1 MANTI
6 LITANWHT
14 GALSQ
19 QTISRQYDNNR
30 YVVQFVGYPEASEG
44 NELDYYLLVWMSSAP
59 GETPDEIAPIQL
71 ASDQWY
77 ISNVFTQQTQQIK
90 FQMCALNTAGTFE
103 AHSPIFTGFVR
114 NSLEHDGATQDID
127 VSTLFDA
134 YREYLNELIIRAG
147 AVVIDPT
154 LSQSGQAA
162 DAKVT
167 GDAFN
172 DIRTESGINLLN
184 PYALIENTFLNGST
198 GAEETNTNY
207 WATDYIDVDGT
218 YTVRAFEYSGAARTR
233 VYMYDSDKVYD
244 HRAVQAPES
253 FPNGYTFTWTGYI
266 RINID
271 NGNNGPYENPFKY
284 LLIAGSSTYG
294 VADTFVPYYTAYD
307 RIARKETTELLA
319 EDGRLNYAL
328 DITHKLIDGCYI
340 NSSGVI
346 VAGAGYEVHAYK
358 ITPASVINSIKV
370 SASSNKVTYAFYASE
385 PSVGSQ
391 SYNGA
396 VYGTASGTLS
406 IENLQAPS
414 GVFWICVRTVS
425 GDTPVVNFVNSKD
438 IQDIIEDI
446 HLTSSIA
453 MFTKVGCV
461 GDSFT
466 AGTIFENTTDR
477 AIYPQS
483 SYPAVMGRLYGI
495 DVANFGA
502 SGATTTAYLTRE
514 DGLPKLLAEDPQ
526 QLYLINLGL
535 NDKTQNVPVGTVED
549 IKSDY
554 TQNPTTYCG
563 NMGRIIDQIK
573 AHAPSAKII
582 LIKSFWTVNI
592 PSYTKQAYYTYN
604 SSAIEAIAEHYG
616 IPYIETLNNVFFR
629 SAKYI
634 PNWIGYHPTAPLY
647 AAMGKEIGLMV
658 GHCIMD
664 NIDYFNDFKINVD
677 ASEAII

>member
-1 MANTI
+1 MADTRTRIIN
-6 LITANWHT
+6 L
-14 GALSQ
+14 
-19 QTISRQYDNNR
+19 
-30 YVVQFVGYPEASEG
+30 PEATT
-44 NELDYYLLVWMSSAP
+44 LDSSINFIGDSAYGSGTRRVTYDTLKGAINQNLAP
-59 GETPDEIAPIQL
+59 EYSSTATYAVGDLCTYKGTLYSCSTA
-71 ASDQWY
+71 
-77 ISNVFTQQTQQIK
+77 IS
-90 FQMCALNTAGTFE
+90 TAE
-103 AHSPIFTGFVR
+103 AWTAAHWTAV
-114 NSLEHDGATQDID
+114 H
-127 VSTLFDA
+127 VSTEISGLK
-134 YREYLNELIIRAG
+134 NN
-147 AVVIDPT
+147 
-154 LSQSGQAA
+154 LS
-162 DAKVT
+162 
-167 GDAFN
+167 
-172 DIRTESGINLLN
+172 DIRTASGLNLFN
-184 PYALIENTFLNGST
+184 PDDLIENTFLNGTT
-198 GAEETNTNY
+198 GLPETNNNY
-207 WATDYIDVDGT
+207 WATEFIPVDGT

-244 HRAVQAPES
+244 HRAIQAPES
-253 FPNGYTFTWTGYI
+253 FPNGYTFTWTGYL

-271 NGNNGPYENPFKY
+271 NGNNNAYENPKKY
-284 LLIAGSSTYG
+284 MLIKGSSTDG
-294 VADTFVPYYTAYD
+294 VANSFISYYTAYD
-307 RIARKETTELLA
+307 KTARKETAELFA
-319 EDGRLNYAL
+319 EDGKLNYAL

-346 VAGAGYEVHAYK
+346 VAGTGYEVHAYK
-358 ITPASVINSIKV
+358 ITPASVINSIEV
-370 SASSNKVTYAFYASE
+370 SSLSNKVTYTFFVNE
-385 PSVGSQ
+385 PSVGST

-396 VYGTASGTLS
+396 VKGTDSGVLS
-406 IENLQAPS
+406 IENLQVPS
-414 GVFWICVRTVS
+414 GVAWLAVRTVT
-425 GDTPVVNFVNSKD
+425 GDTPMVNFVNSKD

-466 AGTIFENTTDR
+466 AGTIFDNDTDR

-502 SGATTTAYLTRE
+502 SGATTSAYLTRE
-514 DGLPKLLAEDPQ
+514 DGLPKLLAAEPQ

-535 NDKTQNVPVGTVED
+535 NDKTQGVSVGSISD
-549 IKSDY
+549 IHDDY
-554 TQNPTTYCG
+554 TENPNTYFG

-592 PSYTKQAYYTYN
+592 PSYTPQQYYTYN
-604 SSAIEAIAEHYG
+604 SAAIEAIAEHYD

-629 SAKYI
+629 SSKYI

-677 ASEAII
+677 TSEAII

>member
-90 FQMCALNTAGTFE
+90 FQMCALNTEGTFE

-114 NSLEHDGATQDID
+114 NSLEHDGTTQDID

-154 LSQSGQAA
+154 LTQSGQAA

-172 DIRTESGINLLN
+172 DIRKESGINLLN
-184 PYALIENTFLNGST
+184 PYALIENTFLNAST

-207 WATDYIDVDGT
+207 WATDYIEVDGT
-218 YTVRAFEYSGAARTR
+218 YTVRAFEYSGTARTR

-253 FPNGYTFTWTGYI
+253 FPSGYTFTWTGYL

-284 LLIAGSSTYG
+284 LLIAGSSTNG

-307 RIARKETTELLA
+307 RIARNDANQLSEENV
-319 EDGRLNYAL
+319 RINYAL
-328 DITHKLIDGCYI
+328 GITHKLINGCYI

-346 VAGAGYEVHAYK
+346 TAGNGYEVHAYK
-358 ITPASVINSIKV
+358 IVSASIINSIKV
-370 SASSNKVTYAFYASE
+370 SESSNKVTYTFFVNE
-385 PSVGSQ
+385 PNVGST

-396 VYGTASGTLS
+396 VMGTASGVLS
-406 IENLQAPS
+406 IENVQVPS
-414 GVFWICVRTVS
+414 GVAWLAVRTVT
-425 GDTPVVNFVNSKD
+425 GDTPMVNFVNSKD

-466 AGTIFENTTDR
+466 AGTIFSDSTNRE
-477 AIYPQS
+477 ICPQS

-495 DVANFGA
+495 DVTNYGV
-502 SGATTTAYLTRE
+502 SGATTTEYLTDE
-514 DGLPKLLAEDPQ
+514 DGLPAVLADTAK

-535 NDKTQNVPVGTVED
+535 NDKTQGITVGTIADVND
-549 IKSDY
+549 DY
-554 TQNPTTYCG
+554 TQNPTSYYG
-563 NMGRIIDQIK
+563 NMGRIISQIM
-573 AHAPSAKII
+573 AHAPDAKII
-582 LIKSFWTVNI
+582 LIKSFWTVNV
-592 PSYTKQAYYTYN
+592 PSYTKQAYYTY
-604 SSAIEAIAEHYG
+604 SSTAIEELAEHFG

-629 SAKYI
+629 SAVYI

-647 AAMGKEIGLMV
+647 ASMGREIGEMV
-658 GHCIMD
+658 GKCIID
-664 NIDYFNDFKINVD
+664 NISYFNDFKI
-677 ASEAII
+677 SS